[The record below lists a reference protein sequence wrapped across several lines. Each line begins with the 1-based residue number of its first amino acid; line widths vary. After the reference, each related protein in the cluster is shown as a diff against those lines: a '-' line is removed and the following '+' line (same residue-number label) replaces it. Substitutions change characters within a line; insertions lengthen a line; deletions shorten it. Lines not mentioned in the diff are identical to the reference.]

1 MPLRKSF
8 RALAIERL
16 TNDLKEAMAGQDE
29 AKKGNTVL
37 VVDSFTLTVVN
48 SILSYNDQLSAG
60 FFTVCPFETAKELK
74 SGLRR
79 RQYDAL
85 DALYFMRNSRKNLE
99 RVINDFK
106 DDTPPRTP
114 DLLER
119 IFPCIF
125 SDIKGDVVSVGA
137 SSTVPT
143 TFCWEGGFCH
153 CFPDNW

>member
-1 MPLRKSF
+1 MVQDLALTDVVVGGPLRMPVRKSF
-8 RALAIERL
+8 RALAVERL
-16 TNDLKEAMAGQDE
+16 TSDLKEAMAGQDE

-48 SILSYNDQLSAG
+48 SILSYNDQLSAW

-74 SGLRR
+74 NGLRR

-106 DDTPPRTP
+106 DDTPPRVP
-114 DLLER
+114 DILER

-125 SDIKGDVVSVGA
+125 SDIKADVVSAGRL
-137 SSTVPT
+137 T
-143 TFCWEGGFCH
+143 
-153 CFPDNW
+153 